1 MVVTGA
7 SSNDERLVAV
17 EAAIGVLNRDVAA
30 IKVEINTDFAEI
42 KQDIRELRDTYSRRP
57 SWSVLSVIS
66 FLGALSSALGAT
78 LLTMLVQAG
87 G

>member
-1 MVVTGA
+1 MTAA
-7 SSNDERLVAV
+7 SSDERLVAV

-42 KQDIRELRDTYSRRP
+42 KTDIRELRDTYSRRP
-57 SWSVLSVIS
+57 SWAVLLVIS

-78 LLTMLVQAG
+78 LLTLLVNHA
-87 G
+87 